1 MEDLLEE
8 NRRVAEEKRKLRD
21 QFADYREEI
30 NDFLNRKA
38 YEELL
43 AYVQS
48 DKMGVMSKIENEA
61 AIMRVVLSIWQ
72 MEEQEGITEGILTGI
87 SDLESAVERYLK
99 VKFFMWRLEF
109 LDERSGLSQALDEV
123 PISVSFLKYLVH
135 TSSFD
140 KMNTSFKLA
149 MLLKERGRLAQA
161 FAMLH
166 YVNELNPGEQG
177 EELVLCEMADIC
189 ITLGQMK
196 GAAECLGRIHNPS
209 GIFAEYQEKWGI

>member
-1 MEDLLEE
+1 
-8 NRRVAEEKRKLRD
+8 
-21 QFADYREEI
+21 
-30 NDFLNRKA
+30 
-38 YEELL
+38 
-43 AYVQS
+43 
-48 DKMGVMSKIENEA
+48 
-61 AIMRVVLSIWQ
+61 
-72 MEEQEGITEGILTGI
+72 
-87 SDLESAVERYLK
+87 
-99 VKFFMWRLEF
+99 MWRLEF

-123 PISVSFLKYLVH
+123 PISVPFLKYLVH

-140 KMNTSFKLA
+140 KVNTSFKMA
-149 MLLKERGRLAQA
+149 MLLKERGTFAQA